1 MNSLLLFLVRLLDFY
16 TLIVFFY
23 VVVSWLFHFN
33 ILNSQNV
40 FLWKVFES
48 FKKLTD
54 PPLNYIR
61 RYLPNFGGI
70 DISPVL
76 LILLIYLFKD
86 FSDLKLF
93 PIRGRISSPL
103 NILFAG
109 RWKKYI
115 EKTNFNMFLDK
126 FFSDDKNVKQ
136 ISLNIDVV
144 ISFLHMLLGGLDKLL
159 PVLLLTKLE
168 QFVFLFI

>member
-40 FLWKVFES
+40 FLWRVFES
-48 FKKLTD
+48 LKKLTD

-76 LILLIYLFKD
+76 LILIIYLFKD
-86 FSDLKLF
+86 LLIEYW
-93 PIRGRISSPL
+93 PRG
-103 NILFAG
+103 
-109 RWKKYI
+109 
-115 EKTNFNMFLDK
+115 
-126 FFSDDKNVKQ
+126 Q
-136 ISLNIDVV
+136 
-144 ISFLHMLLGGLDKLL
+144 
-159 PVLLLTKLE
+159 
-168 QFVFLFI
+168 

>member
-33 ILNSQNV
+33 ILNSQNI
-40 FLWKVFES
+40 FLWRVFES

-61 RYLPNFGGI
+61 RYLPNLGGL

-76 LILLIYLFKD
+76 LILIIYLFKD
-86 FSDLKLF
+86 LMIEYW
-93 PIRGRISSPL
+93 PRG
-103 NILFAG
+103 
-109 RWKKYI
+109 
-115 EKTNFNMFLDK
+115 
-126 FFSDDKNVKQ
+126 
-136 ISLNIDVV
+136 
-144 ISFLHMLLGGLDKLL
+144 
-159 PVLLLTKLE
+159 
-168 QFVFLFI
+168 

>member
-40 FLWKVFES
+40 FLWRVFES

-76 LILLIYLFKD
+76 LILIIYLFKD
-86 FSDLKLF
+86 LL
-93 PIRGRISSPL
+93 
-103 NILFAG
+103 
-109 RWKKYI
+109 I
-115 EKTNFNMFLDK
+115 EYWPTG
-126 FFSDDKNVKQ
+126 Q
-136 ISLNIDVV
+136 
-144 ISFLHMLLGGLDKLL
+144 
-159 PVLLLTKLE
+159 
-168 QFVFLFI
+168 

>member
-40 FLWKVFES
+40 FLWRVFES
-48 FKKLTD
+48 FKKLTG

-76 LILLIYLFKD
+76 LILIIYLFKD
-86 FSDLKLF
+86 LLIEYW
-93 PIRGRISSPL
+93 PRG
-103 NILFAG
+103 
-109 RWKKYI
+109 
-115 EKTNFNMFLDK
+115 
-126 FFSDDKNVKQ
+126 Q
-136 ISLNIDVV
+136 
-144 ISFLHMLLGGLDKLL
+144 
-159 PVLLLTKLE
+159 
-168 QFVFLFI
+168 